1 MIEYNPAMLRTA
13 LVLGF
18 SFSFIAG
25 LAAFLIS
32 YEEYSR
38 HYQDKRKAFLL
49 SVTTAIFAFMVF
61 LVLAIII
68 GFFIDRSLAV

>member
-1 MIEYNPAMLRTA
+1 MLRTA

-38 HYQDKRKAFLL
+38 HYRDKRKAFLL
-49 SVTTAIFAFMVF
+49 SVKTAIFAFVVF

-68 GFFIDRSLAV
+68 GFFIDRALKV

>member
-1 MIEYNPAMLRTA
+1 MIKYDAMMRAA

-18 SFSFIAG
+18 SFSFIAS

-38 HYQDKRKAFLL
+38 HYQDKRRAFLL
-49 SVTTAIFAFMVF
+49 SVTTAIFAFIVF
-61 LVLAIII
+61 LVLAIIV